1 MMSLPMRRLKDKLA
15 SHEKNALV
23 QKCVAPA
30 VFGESRF
37 LDPTHAP
44 SKCCV
49 VAESLVE
56 VLLFDHM
63 RLQEMDLKP
72 EVVSELVDAAPK
84 YLSEKEVAQKQ
95 ADVVGVA
102 WHCVASVH

>member
-1 MMSLPMRRLKDKLA
+1 M
-15 SHEKNALV
+15 
-23 QKCVAPA
+23 
-30 VFGESRF
+30 
-37 LDPTHAP
+37 
-44 SKCCV
+44 